1 MKTWIALLRGIN
13 VGGKHKMPMKELVLL
28 MESNGFSNVRTYI
41 QSGNV
46 VFESPQR
53 PLDKIGQL
61 IEQQFGFM
69 PYIFVL
75 DRDELMGAVA
85 NCPYESDQGKTIHY
99 FFLDREPET
108 IDHGLLDSLKA
119 DSEQYALIEKVF
131 YLYAPEGIGRSK
143 LVDKMGKALPG
154 VTMSARN
161 LNTINKLVGM
171 VEQS

>member
-13 VGGKHKMPMKELVLL
+13 VGGNHIIPMKELKQL

-99 FFLDREPET
+99 FFLDKEPKIFDEA
-108 IDHGLLDSLKA
+108 LLDSLRA
-119 DSEQYALIEKVF
+119 DSERYILIERVF

-154 VTMSARN
+154 VTMTARN
-161 LNTINKLVGM
+161 LNTINKLVEM
-171 VEQS
+171 VGEG